1 MASISGI
8 FAKTIWVSVIVSTAM
23 VYAPRSFAYG
33 TAFKHFHQLVHLGSA
48 FTAASAAHITNG
60 LGRENKL
67 TIGEHRRDVI
77 GRSRAWAVNRAI
89 FAREIFPRLRVRSL
103 LAALYVGVQI
113 VLRTYD

>member
-1 MASISGI
+1 
-8 FAKTIWVSVIVSTAM
+8 M
-23 VYAPRSFAYG
+23 VYAFCSFAYG

-48 FTAASAAHITNG
+48 FTAASAAHVTNG

-89 FAREIFPRLRVRSL
+89 FAREIFPRLRVQILWLLCMWVVSSTQDEVNRSPEL
-103 LAALYVGVQI
+103 QD
-113 VLRTYD
+113 VL